1 MAHAIREEPRTPL
14 DRIRGHLT
22 QAEKLLANLGPGNV
36 AEFLALLDQIDVGL
50 RALEAQGI
58 DARPER
64 TRQESILNRL
74 QRDPHRVVQAARGAG
89 GLGRLRQ
96 AHLPAEG
103 FWWHLD
109 RLARE
114 QRRRAW
120 LRSLR
125 VALVLL
131 LVVGGGYGLL
141 IRLFPPD
148 PQAVLMSELVSEL
161 QERALE
167 QDWEG
172 ALERIQEAKARVDP
186 TDPELRAWEAAILE
200 RMGDRARAQAV
211 VRALF
216 ESTPPQEQWSLWIT
230 LGNVRLTVGD
240 LAGAEEAAQQALVLA
255 PQEPLVHYLLGNV
268 AEAAGRPREA
278 IEHYQRAFDLAQD
291 TDPQLAALSRVRL
304 GFLLQS
310 LPVLEPTP
318 APR

>member
-14 DRIRGHLT
+14 DRIRVRLT
-22 QAEKLLANLGPGNV
+22 RAEELLANLAPGNV
-36 AEFLALLDQIDVGL
+36 AEFLALLDQIDAGL
-50 RALEAQGI
+50 RTLEGQGI
-58 DARPER
+58 DVRPER

-74 QRDPHRVVQAARGAG
+74 RRDPHRVVRAARGAG
-89 GLGRLRQ
+89 GLDRLRQ
-96 AHLPAEG
+96 AHPPAEG

-114 QRRRAW
+114 QRRRRWSRAF
-120 LRSLR
+120 R
-125 VALVLL
+125 VAFVLA
-131 LVVGGGYGLL
+131 LVVGGGYWLL
-141 IRLFPPD
+141 MRLFPPD
-148 PQAVLMSELVSEL
+148 PQAVLMSELVSDL

-172 ALERIQEAKARVDP
+172 ALKRIQEAKSRLDP
-186 TDPELRAWEAAILE
+186 ADPELRAWEAAILE
-200 RMGDRARAQAV
+200 RVGDRDQAQAV
-211 VRALF
+211 LRALF
-216 ESTPPQEQWSLWIT
+216 ESAPPEEHWYLWVT
-230 LGNVRLTVGD
+230 VGNVRMAVGD
-240 LAGAEEAAQQALVLA
+240 IPGAAEAAGQALALA

-310 LPVLEPTP
+310 LPALESTP
-318 APR
+318 SPP